1 MGYQETADKPGTCK
15 EAKPLAFMCEKLWQK
30 RGNIALVLR
39 RGKPE
44 ELQSSPLRPEVQ
56 KIVLKHMENEE
67 VTDNMAALSTN
78 HA

>member
-1 MGYQETADKPGTCK
+1 MA
-15 EAKPLAFMCEKLWQK
+15 EKGK
-30 RGNIALVLR
+30 HSLVLR